1 MRKKIC
7 TIIVGV
13 FILCSLCACTKRN
26 GKNVIDYGDSG
37 TEETESEL
45 NIQTDEE
52 ISTDI
57 TVAETTET
65 QTEVSVINPTEE
77 PTEANTQKPTESST
91 KASVQKPT
99 EEPTEKLTEAPTVK
113 PTEAPT
119 AKPTEAPTVKP
130 TEAPTAKPTEAPT
143 VKPTEAP
150 TVKPTEAPT
159 QAPTEAPTQAPVVK
173 PTTDKE
179 MVKYVL
185 NNIITPQMSLADK
198 IYEVHKWMVN
208 NIQYD
213 TTYSKYHAYNA
224 LIEGSAV
231 CQGYAEAF
239 SLFMDELGVPCKMI
253 TGTADNGG
261 KAESH
266 AWNAV
271 QLNGGWYYIDVTWDD
286 PLMSGHSNYP
296 DGSNR
301 SHEYYLVTESM
312 IGTDHFPGVALPT
325 PAGTDLS
332 YHNNAVAKRNSEVM
346 AVKVQEYTA
355 QGYKAAAIGSASE
368 ISNAVSMIDNY
379 GNYAFVFNINNV
391 TSDSI
396 IGAVKERVKS
406 INNSVIN
413 GYSLKCPYGNDGV
426 SDIWYVLVELSKSN

>member
-13 FILCSLCACTKRN
+13 FLLCSLCACTKRN
-26 GKNVIDYGDSG
+26 GRNDIDYGDTG
-37 TEETESEL
+37 AGETESEI

-65 QTEVSVINPTEE
+65 QTEVSVIK
-77 PTEANTQKPTESST
+77 PTEA
-91 KASVQKPT
+91 A
-99 EEPTEKLTEAPTVK
+99 TVK
-113 PTEAPT
+113 PTEA
-119 AKPTEAPTVKP
+119 AA
-130 TEAPTAKPTEAPT
+130 

-150 TVKPTEAPT
+150 TVKPTEAATVKPT
-159 QAPTEAPTQAPVVK
+159 EAPAVKPTEAATVKPTEAPTEAPTETPTEAPTEAPTQAPVVK
-173 PTTDKE
+173 PTNDRD

-185 NNIITPQMSLADK
+185 NNIITSQMSLTDK

-239 SLFMDELGVPCKMI
+239 ALFMDELGVPCKMI
-253 TGTADNGG
+253 TGNANNGSG
-261 KAESH
+261 TQSH

-271 QLNGGWYYIDVTWDD
+271 QINGGWYYIDVTWDD

-301 SHEYYLVTESM
+301 SHEYYLVTETM
-312 IGTDHFPGVALPT
+312 IGADHFSKSNLPT

-332 YHNNAVAKRNSEVM
+332 YHNDAVKKRNNEVM
-346 AVKVQEYTA
+346 AVMVQKYTA
-355 QGYKAAAIGSASE
+355 QGYKTAAIGSASE
-368 ISNAVSMIDNY
+368 INNAVSIIDNY
-379 GNYAFVFNINNV
+379 GNYAFVFSINNM
-391 TSDSI
+391 TAESI
-396 IGAVKERVKS
+396 IGAVNERVSS
-406 INNSVIN
+406 INRSVIN
-413 GYSLKCPYGNDGV
+413 GYSLNYSYGNDGV
-426 SDIWYVLVELSKSN
+426 SDIWYVIVELGKSK

>member
-13 FILCSLCACTKRN
+13 FLLCSLCACTKRN
-26 GKNVIDYGDSG
+26 GRNDIDYGDTG
-37 TEETESEL
+37 AGETESEI

-65 QTEVSVINPTEE
+65 QTEVSVIK
-77 PTEANTQKPTESST
+77 PTEA
-91 KASVQKPT
+91 A
-99 EEPTEKLTEAPTVK
+99 TVK
-113 PTEAPT
+113 PTEAP
-119 AKPTEAPTVKP
+119 AVKP
-130 TEAPTAKPTEAPT
+130 TEAPTETPTE
-143 VKPTEAP
+143 
-150 TVKPTEAPT
+150 
-159 QAPTEAPTQAPVVK
+159 APTEAPTQAPVVK
-173 PTTDKE
+173 PTNDRD

-185 NNIITPQMSLADK
+185 NNIITSQMSLTDK

-253 TGTADNGG
+253 TGTAYNGEN
-261 KAESH
+261 AESH

-301 SHEYYLVTESM
+301 SHKYYLVTETM
-312 IGTDHFPGVALPT
+312 IGADHFSKSNLPT

-332 YHNNAVAKRNSEVM
+332 YHNDAVKKRNNEVM
-346 AVKVQEYTA
+346 AVMVQKYTA
-355 QGYKAAAIGSASE
+355 QGYKTAAIGSASE
-368 ISNAVSMIDNY
+368 INNAVSIIDNY
-379 GNYAFVFNINNV
+379 GNYAFVFSINNM
-391 TSDSI
+391 TAESI
-396 IGAVKERVKS
+396 IGAVNERVSS
-406 INNSVIN
+406 INRSVIN
-413 GYSLKCPYGNDGV
+413 GYSLNYSYGNDGV
-426 SDIWYVLVELSKSN
+426 SDIWYVIVELGKSK